1 MANNSFKKVEAMLY
15 NYKNT
20 IAEIKILKRDLEIIE
35 NDYKG
40 PGGISYDERSSPT
53 NAFSSTVENEVIK
66 RAEKIQRLK
75 RVIRLKEIEVE
86 NIDDA
91 IESLTDDEQTL
102 IKQRYFHKRKYK
114 EIARELNITE
124 DILKGY
130 RRTNVINKLIS
141 KLIREELLL

>member
-1 MANNSFKKVEAMLY
+1 MANNYFKKVEAMLY

-75 RVIRLKEIEVE
+75 RVIRLKEIEIE